1 LALHSAT
8 PRQAFDARPKV
19 GRADNERRDVF
30 DERAIHLGAG
40 FKEQER
46 PHAALGAHLK
56 RWNPDEVDVEVSV
69 QDGGGK
75 EQRVTLR
82 RTLPGLPALVAVAD
96 DRDLT
101 RALGEAKRELI
112 RQIDHH
118 QSAREPMNSRQLRSE
133 TIRHP
138 KQLGESP

>member
-1 LALHSAT
+1 MNVAGGL
-8 PRQAFDARPKV
+8 RVEFR
-19 GRADNERRDVF
+19 GYFADIRV
-30 DERAIHLGAG
+30 A
-40 FKEQER
+40 
-46 PHAALGAHLK
+46 
-56 RWNPDEVDVEVSV
+56 EVSPSNH
-69 QDGGGK
+69 G
-75 EQRVTLR
+75 
-82 RTLPGLPALVAVAD
+82 LVAKTQVAD

-118 QSAREPMNSRQLRSE
+118 KSAREPMNSRQLRSE

>member
-1 LALHSAT
+1 MS
-8 PRQAFDARPKV
+8 
-19 GRADNERRDVF
+19 RADNERRDVF

-46 PHAALGAHLK
+46 PHVLETLAALGAHLK

-69 QDGGGK
+69 QDRGGK

-82 RTLPGLPALVAVAD
+82 TTLPGLPPLVAVAD

-101 RALGEAKRELI
+101 RALGEAKRGA
-112 RQIDHH
+112 DP
-118 QSAREPMNSRQLRSE
+118 SD
-133 TIRHP
+133 
-138 KQLGESP
+138 

>member
-1 LALHSAT
+1 VS
-8 PRQAFDARPKV
+8 
-19 GRADNERRDVF
+19 RADNERRDVF

-46 PHAALGAHLK
+46 PQVLETLAALGVHLK

-69 QDGGGK
+69 QDRGGK

-82 RTLPGLPALVAVAD
+82 TTLPGLPPLVAVAD

-118 QSAREPMNSRQLRSE
+118 KSAREPMNSHQLRSE

-138 KQLGESP
+138 KQQGESP

>member
-1 LALHSAT
+1 M
-8 PRQAFDARPKV
+8 
-19 GRADNERRDVF
+19 
-30 DERAIHLGAG
+30 GAG

-46 PHAALGAHLK
+46 PHVLETLAALGAHLK

-69 QDGGGK
+69 QDRGGK

-82 RTLPGLPALVAVAD
+82 TTVPGLPPLVAVAD
-96 DRDLT
+96 GRDLT

-118 QSAREPMNSRQLRSE
+118 KSAREPMNSRQLRSE

-138 KQLGESP
+138 KQQGESP

>member
-1 LALHSAT
+1 MS
-8 PRQAFDARPKV
+8 
-19 GRADNERRDVF
+19 RADNERRDVF

-40 FKEQER
+40 FKEHER
-46 PHAALGAHLK
+46 PHVLETLAALGAHLK

-69 QDGGGK
+69 QDRGGK

-82 RTLPGLPALVAVAD
+82 TTLPGLPPLVAVAD

-118 QSAREPMNSRQLRSE
+118 KSAREPMNNRQLRSE
-133 TIRHP
+133 TIRHR
-138 KQLGESP
+138 KSETGR